1 MVKQIIKAEPAEE
14 QVSIE
19 VARLHLR
26 LDEELEGS
34 PAGHPDDELIGI
46 LIAAAREQA
55 ESYTGLSVV
64 NREHVL
70 TIDRFKGSYIE
81 LEVWPVTA
89 ITEVK
94 YFDSDG
100 VEQVWASDKYRL
112 DNASR
117 PARLYPGDE
126 GWPTTKMRENAVKVT
141 FDAGFTVGSPN
152 TLPMPKVLLQAMLLI
167 IGHLYENRQD
177 VIHTNR
183 TGGQLELPMGSIFLM
198 TPHRIDM
205 GM

>member
-1 MVKQIIKAEPAEE
+1 MVKQVTKAEPAQE

-26 LDEELEGS
+26 LDEDLEGS
-34 PAGHPDDELIGI
+34 PVGHPDDDLIEI
-46 LIAAAREQA
+46 LISAAREQA
-55 ESYTGLSVV
+55 ESYTGLSLV
-64 NREHVL
+64 NREHQL
-70 TIDRFKGSYIE
+70 SIDEFKGSYID
-81 LEVWPVTA
+81 LEVWPVSA
-89 ITEVK
+89 ITEVT
-94 YFDSDG
+94 YFDNDG
-100 VEQVWASDKYRL
+100 VEQTWASDQYRL

-126 GWPTTKMRENAVKVT
+126 GWPQAKIRENAVTVT
-141 FDAGFTVGSPN
+141 FNAGFTVGSPN
-152 TLPMPKVLLQAMLLI
+152 TFPMPRVLLQAMLLI

-177 VIHTNR
+177 VVY
-183 TGGQLELPMGSIFLM
+183 GGEKELPMGSIFLM